1 MNPPILLVTGGSR
14 GIGAATAR
22 LAGGR
27 GYRVA
32 ISFRSDEEAAAAVV
46 RGIEAA
52 GGEAAA
58 FRADTSAEPDILALF
73 EAVDARFGRL
83 THLVNN
89 AGVAGRASRLADA
102 DAGTI
107 RAVVEVNLVGAM
119 LVAREAV
126 RRMSTA
132 RGGQGGAIVNI
143 SSRAAGLG
151 AGGEFVWY
159 AASKGGIESFTTG
172 LAHEVATE
180 GIRVNAVAP
189 GLIDTEMQ
197 LQGGDPQRLARL
209 LPGVPMQRAGTAE
222 ETAEA
227 ILWLLSDA
235 ASYVTGTVLHV
246 SGGR

>member
-1 MNPPILLVTGGSR
+1 MTAPILLVTGGSR

-22 LAGGR
+22 LAGRR

-32 ISFRSDEEAAAAVV
+32 ISFRSDEAAAAAVV
-46 RGIEAA
+46 RDIEAA
-52 GGEAAA
+52 GGEAVA
-58 FRADTSAEPDILALF
+58 FRADTGLENDILALF
-73 EAVDARFGRL
+73 EAVDRRFGRI

-102 DAGTI
+102 DAATI
-107 RAVVEVNLVGAM
+107 RAVIDVNLVGAM

-132 RGGQGGAIVNI
+132 RGGEGGAIVNI

-151 AGGEFVWY
+151 AAGEFVWY

-172 LAHEVATE
+172 LAREVATE

-209 LPGVPMQRAGTAE
+209 LPGVPMQRAGTAD